1 MNENYLISSNIL
13 IKRNCIVIVNIN
25 DKRLRRSKMEINYMT
40 IVFNW
45 LNIAI
50 WIAIIVGI
58 IKGIKEIK
66 KFINRTKEMDKKLDT
81 ILNQLKKKD
90 NE

>member
-1 MNENYLISSNIL
+1 MQ
-13 IKRNCIVIVNIN
+13 IN
-25 DKRLRRSKMEINYMT
+25 FMT

-45 LNIAI
+45 VNIVI

-58 IKGIKEIK
+58 IKGIKELK
-66 KFINRTKEMDKKLDT
+66 KFMNRTKEMDRKLDI
-81 ILNQLKKKD
+81 ILELLEKEK

>member
-25 DKRLRRSKMEINYMT
+25 DKRLRRSKIEINYKM

>member
-25 DKRLRRSKMEINYMT
+25 DKRLRRSKMEFNYMT

>member
-66 KFINRTKEMDKKLDT
+66 KFINRTKEWIKS
-81 ILNQLKKKD
+81 
-90 NE
+90 

>member
-25 DKRLRRSKMEINYMT
+25 DKRLRRSKIEINYKM

-66 KFINRTKEMDKKLDT
+66 KFINRTKEMDKKLDI
-81 ILNQLKKKD
+81 ILKELEKIKND
-90 NE
+90 